1 MVGILQL
8 IGLFATFLVAV
19 IIISYAFI
27 YLMQWSDDRT
37 NRFDKIDLD

>member
-1 MVGILQL
+1 MVGILEL
-8 IGLFATFLVAV
+8 IGLFATFLVTV

-27 YLMQWSDDRT
+27 YLMQWSNDRT